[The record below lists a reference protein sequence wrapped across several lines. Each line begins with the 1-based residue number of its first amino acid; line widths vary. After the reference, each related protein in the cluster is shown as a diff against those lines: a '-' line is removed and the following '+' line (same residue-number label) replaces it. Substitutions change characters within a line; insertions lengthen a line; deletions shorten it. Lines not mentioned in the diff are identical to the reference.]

1 MLCLHRD
8 IYRTILSA
16 STRLYREQR
25 RFPRSMSGPARRE
38 RAPTA
43 ASHCPGATMGG
54 QNVCNPCNDR
64 SARGHAEARRI
75 LSAFQRLVEWDRALF
90 RPSRRHCK
98 PPRTR
103 RPPPAGHRHRAF
115 PDQCGGPR
123 FHPSFRPGEEAMMSM
138 ELTVATILVAFA
150 GVFLICFMKGA
161 FGGGFSIVG
170 IPLLSMVMDPVTAG
184 GLLAPLFIAM
194 DLFALRYWKP
204 STWSKPDL
212 VLLLPG
218 LVIGIGFGY
227 LLFRFLDHRAIA
239 IVMAV
244 TTLIFVGLGLVAGVE
259 VEIQPRST
267 PKAIGAG
274 LASGITT
281 MVAHSGG
288 PPLAMYL
295 LPLGLSK
302 DIYAGTTSLFFTVGN
317 ATKAV
322 PWLLLVRP
330 TTGVWELMAV
340 CVLAIPGGVWLG
352 WRLHGA
358 LDQRQ

>member
-1 MLCLHRD
+1 M
-8 IYRTILSA
+8 TIS
-16 STRLYREQR
+16 S
-25 RFPRSMSGPARRE
+25 PADL
-38 RAPTA
+38 TL
-43 ASHCPGATMGG
+43 ATM
-54 QNVCNPCNDR
+54 
-64 SARGHAEARRI
+64 
-75 LSAFQRLVEWDRALF
+75 
-90 RPSRRHCK
+90 
-98 PPRTR
+98 
-103 RPPPAGHRHRAF
+103 
-115 PDQCGGPR
+115 
-123 FHPSFRPGEEAMMSM
+123 
-138 ELTVATILVAFA
+138 LVAFA

-170 IPLLSMVMDPVTAG
+170 IPLLSIVMDPVTAG

-218 LVIGIGFGY
+218 LVTGIGLGY
-227 LLFRFLDHRAIA
+227 LLFRFLDHRAIS

-244 TTLIFVGLGLVAGVE
+244 TTLAFVGLWLFAGAE
-259 VEIQPRST
+259 TAIQPRST

-274 LASGITT
+274 LASGVTT

-302 DIYAGTTSLFFTVGN
+302 ELYAGTTSLFFTVGN

-330 TTGVWELMAV
+330 TGDVWTLMAI
-340 CVLAIPGGVWLG
+340 CLLAIPSGVWLG
-352 WRLHGA
+352 WRLHGS
-358 LDQRQ
+358 LDQRQIYRLCYGLLVVTALKLLWDGASGYLA

>member
-1 MLCLHRD
+1 MPFAQKSRAED
-8 IYRTILSA
+8 IIV
-16 STRLYREQR
+16 
-25 RFPRSMSGPARRE
+25 PRSMFLLSRYSCRNIMGAPARLHVAIGPR
-38 RAPTA
+38 
-43 ASHCPGATMGG
+43 
-54 QNVCNPCNDR
+54 
-64 SARGHAEARRI
+64 AEARR
-75 LSAFQRLVEWDRALF
+75 ARGD
-90 RPSRRHCK
+90 P
-98 PPRTR
+98 
-103 RPPPAGHRHRAF
+103 
-115 PDQCGGPR
+115 
-123 FHPSFRPGEEAMMSM
+123 EAHM
-138 ELTVATILVAFA
+138 ELTVTTVLIAFA

-170 IPLLSMVMDPVTAG
+170 IPLLSFVMDPVTAG

-212 VLLLPG
+212 ALLLPG
-218 LVIGIGFGY
+218 LVIGIGVGY
-227 LLFRFLDHRAIA
+227 LLFRGLDHRAVA

-244 TTLIFVGLGLVAGVE
+244 TTLIFVGLWLAAGPE
-259 VEIQPRST
+259 VKTSPRSS
-267 PKAIGAG
+267 PKAITSG

-302 DIYAGTTSLFFTVGN
+302 EVYAGTTSLFFTVGN

-330 TTGVWELMAV
+330 AGNVWILMAA
-340 CVLAIPGGVWLG
+340 CLLAIPPAYGLVGGFTEG
-352 WRLHGA
+352 WTSVRFIVPA
-358 LDQRQ
+358 TDCWS

>member
-1 MLCLHRD
+1 M
-8 IYRTILSA
+8 ISSSA
-16 STRLYREQR
+16 
-25 RFPRSMSGPARRE
+25 
-38 RAPTA
+38 
-43 ASHCPGATMGG
+43 
-54 QNVCNPCNDR
+54 D
-64 SARGHAEARRI
+64 
-75 LSAFQRLVEWDRALF
+75 
-90 RPSRRHCK
+90 
-98 PPRTR
+98 
-103 RPPPAGHRHRAF
+103 
-115 PDQCGGPR
+115 
-123 FHPSFRPGEEAMMSM
+123 
-138 ELTVATILVAFA
+138 LTVTTIVVAFA

-170 IPLLSMVMDPVTAG
+170 IPLLSIVMDPVTAG

-194 DLFALRYWKP
+194 DLFALRCWKP

-212 VLLLPG
+212 ALLLPG
-218 LVIGIGFGY
+218 LVTGIATGY
-227 LLFRFLDHRAIA
+227 LVFRFLDHRAIG

-244 TTLIFVGLGLVAGVE
+244 TTLIFVGLWFAAGREVANR
-259 VEIQPRST
+259 PRST
-267 PKAIGAG
+267 PKAITAG

-302 DIYAGTTSLFFTVGN
+302 KIYAGTTSLFFTVGN

-330 TTGVWELMAV
+330 TAGVWELMAI
-340 CVLAIPGGVWLG
+340 CLLAIPAGVWLG

-358 LDQRQ
+358 LDQRQIYRACYGLLVVTALKLLWDGVFGYLA